1 MQLNPLL
8 EIPRGLQEMEKLDKE
23 KEDNANT
30 VVHQAEKSEF
40 QVIDLNDLD

>member
-8 EIPRGLQEMEKLDKE
+8 EIPRGLHEMERLEKDKE
-23 KEDNANT
+23 ENANT